1 MSFTNKG
8 QEMTHKNWDNVR
20 DNRIYGYLNQA
31 ELDLFYEAVH
41 STGLQRATA
50 VRAFVLAQSR
60 LIVDDTAAADNIPV
74 AKTPYFCPDGDFL
87 LWLVHGVK
95 F

>member
-1 MSFTNKG
+1 
-8 QEMTHKNWDNVR
+8 MTHKNWDNVR

-31 ELDLFYEAVH
+31 ELDLFYQAVN

-60 LIVDDTAAADNIPV
+60 LIIDNNAKAQQAPTA
-74 AKTPYFCPDGDFL
+74 KKRYFCPDSEFL
-87 LWLVHGVK
+87 L
-95 F
+95 